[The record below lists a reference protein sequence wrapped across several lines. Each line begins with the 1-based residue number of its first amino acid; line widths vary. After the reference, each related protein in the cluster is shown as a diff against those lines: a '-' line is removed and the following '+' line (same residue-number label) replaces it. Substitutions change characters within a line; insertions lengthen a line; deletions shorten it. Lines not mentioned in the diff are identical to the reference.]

1 MQKINSQ
8 HGPWLL
14 HDAAASRHVEAAALA
29 TNAPHALM
37 LSAGLAVAKLAM
49 ALRPDAQRIAVLAG
63 PGNNGGDGW
72 VAASFLQ
79 AWGRVVRVVPCG
91 NATTSAVDACW
102 ARQRAI
108 DGGVPIAPRSADC
121 AEGAPDV
128 VIDALLGLGHT
139 RAIEGEMALVIGRLQ
154 TLTTC
159 VLAVDVPTGLHSDT
173 GAPLGP
179 VGIRADHTLTLL
191 TLKPGL
197 FTASGRDL
205 AGQVWWDDLG
215 AGAGGVAPSAQLF
228 GVNDV
233 PALLPPRQHATH
245 KGSYGD
251 VAVIG
256 GAAGMTGAA
265 WLAACAAHAAGAGR
279 VFVSLLTAGT
289 QNAPPQRPELMQ
301 RTAWWANPPATL
313 RATTVVCGCG
323 AGSEVKEVLPA
334 LLHHAARLVL
344 DADALNAIANDAQL
358 KALLRARAHRVLPS
372 IITPHPLEAARMLGM
387 SAAQVQADR
396 ILAAQR
402 LADDLLCVVVLKGS
416 GTVVAAPGELP
427 RINLCGNAALA
438 SPGSG
443 DVLAGW
449 IGGLWSALAS
459 VEPPA
464 PPSAVATAASALHG
478 HAADQHVCATGTRL
492 PLRAADLVDMMRL
505 ALPQ

>member
-1 MQKINSQ
+1 
-8 HGPWLL
+8 
-14 HDAAASRHVEAAALA
+14 
-29 TNAPHALM
+29 M
-37 LSAGLAVAKLAM
+37 LRAGLAVAKLAM
-49 ALRPDAQRIAVLAG
+49 ALRPDAQRITVLAG

-79 AWGRVVRVVPCG
+79 AWGRVVHAVPCG
-91 NATTSAVDACW
+91 NATTVAIDACW

-108 DGGVPIAPRSADC
+108 DAGVPIAQSSEHHTMGPTDL
-121 AEGAPDV
+121 
-128 VIDALLGLGHT
+128 VIDALLGLGHM

-154 TLTTC
+154 DLTTC

-179 VGIRADHTLTLL
+179 VGVHADHTLTLL

-215 AGAGGVAPSAQLF
+215 AGDGGVAPSAQLF
-228 GVNDV
+228 GVNDL
-233 PALLPPRQHATH
+233 PTLLPPRQHVTH

-256 GAAGMTGAA
+256 GAAGMTGAV

-279 VFVSLLTAGT
+279 VFVSLLTLDT
-289 QNAPPQRPELMQ
+289 QDAPVQRPELMQ
-301 RTAWWANPPATL
+301 RTAWWTSPPATL

-344 DADALNAIANDAQL
+344 DADALNAIANDSQL
-358 KALLRARAHRVLPS
+358 KALLRARGRRAMPS

-396 ILAAQR
+396 IHAAQR

-416 GTVVAAPGELP
+416 GTVLAAPGELP
-427 RINLCGNAALA
+427 RINLCGNPALA

-449 IGGLWSALAS
+449 IGGLWSALAG

-464 PPSAVATAASALHG
+464 PASVVATAAAALHG
-478 HAADQHVCATGTRL
+478 HAADQHVLSMGNRL
-492 PLRAADLVDMMRL
+492 PLRAADLVEAMRR
-505 ALPQ
+505 ALPR

>member
-1 MQKINSQ
+1 MQKINTQ
-8 HGPWLL
+8 HGPWPL
-14 HDAAASRHVEAAALA
+14 HDAAASRRVEAAALA
-29 TNAPHALM
+29 ANAPHALM
-37 LSAGLAVAKLAM
+37 LGAGLALAKLAA
-49 ALRPDAQRIAVLAG
+49 ALRPDAQCIKVLVG

-79 AWGRVVRVVPCG
+79 AWGRVVRVAPCG
-91 NATTSAVDACW
+91 NATTSVVDACW

-108 DGGVPIAPRSADC
+108 DAGVPIAQSSEVGPV
-121 AEGAPDV
+121 GATDL

-139 RAIEGEMALVIGRLQ
+139 RAMEGEMALVIGRLQ
-154 TLTTC
+154 TLTAC
-159 VLAVDVPTGLHSDT
+159 VLAVDIPTGLHSDT

-179 VGIRADHTLTLL
+179 VRVRADHTLTLL

-215 AGAGGVAPSAQLF
+215 VGAGGVAPSAQLF
-228 GVNDV
+228 GVNNV

-279 VFVSLLTAGT
+279 VFVSLLTADT

-323 AGSEVKEVLPA
+323 AGSGVKEVLPA

-358 KALLRARAHRVLPS
+358 KALLRARALRALPS
-372 IITPHPLEAARMLGM
+372 IITQHPLEAARMLGM

-449 IGGLWSALAS
+449 IGGLWSALAG

-464 PPSAVATAASALHG
+464 PAIVVATAAAALHG
-478 HAADQHVCATGTRL
+478 HAADQHVLAMGNRL
-492 PLRAADLVDMMRL
+492 PLRAADLVDAMRL
-505 ALPQ
+505 ALPR